1 VKSLILQAFLPCF
14 QTPKNTVNHA
24 DRLDLYFSVVVKLKL
39 RFTQSLTRTLCVRRG
54 LADQSIL
61 IYCVV
66 VGIIVW
72 DFMGFAVVPGVGLVD
87 QKQMRKGVRRR
98 YAAAAL
104 SVREGGGSSCCEA
117 AEVELAASGCCGGPG
132 ASEAL
137 GEVPLASAFVRARK
151 PLW

>member
-1 VKSLILQAFLPCF
+1 M
-14 QTPKNTVNHA
+14 
-24 DRLDLYFSVVVKLKL
+24 
-39 RFTQSLTRTLCVRRG
+39 
-54 LADQSIL
+54 
-61 IYCVV
+61 
-66 VGIIVW
+66 GIIVW

-137 GEVPLASAFVRARK
+137 GKVPLASAFIRARK